1 MLSEDGIF
9 IEPISYICF
18 CDSQKLE
25 CMETKDDGVEVKV
38 TIFNTIP
45 IINLYTFFFF
55 FALPPPPNTVLISV
69 VLASRGGNVEN
80 GN

>member
-1 MLSEDGIF
+1 MLSEDGIC

-25 CMETKDDGVEVKV
+25 CMETKDDEVEVKV
-38 TIFNTIP
+38 TIFNSIP
-45 IINLYTFFFF
+45 VINLYTFFF
-55 FALPPPPNTVLISV
+55 LCPPPPNTALISV